1 MKSLNNNI
9 ISFTY
14 TDKEEE
20 RELINMVFSKET
32 DATEKR
38 KEWIEKYD
46 KSV

>member
-1 MKSLNNNI
+1 MKNLKHNI